1 MADLGGGAI
10 DPETTKWLAIATA
23 FGGGG
28 ILKGLFDYFVSGRAS
43 VEKTRAETLRLIS
56 DMYDAKTRT
65 LIEGYENRITDLLAE
80 VHALRVEVV
89 ALRQALDHRPR
100 RDELST
106 GLGM

>member
-1 MADLGGGAI
+1 MADLGGGGI

-65 LIEGYENRITDLLAE
+65 LIEGYENRISDLLAE
-80 VHALRVEVV
+80 VHALRLEVV
-89 ALRQALDHRPR
+89 ALRQALDNKSR
-100 RDELST
+100 RDELPT
-106 GLGM
+106 GFGI